1 MKHDTMQTDIEFQKL
16 GFMFECKFF
25 DKKGDVN
32 KIQNFETDLK
42 RIEAKKQLNVPL
54 NNIITPAVN

>member
-1 MKHDTMQTDIEFQKL
+1 MKHDTMETYIEFQKL

-32 KIQNFETDLK
+32 EIRNFETDLK
-42 RIEAKKQLNVPL
+42 RIEAKKQINRPV
-54 NNIITPAVN
+54 NNIIDHAVN

>member
-1 MKHDTMQTDIEFQKL
+1 MKHDTMETYIEFQKL

-32 KIQNFETDLK
+32 KIRNFEADLK
-42 RIEAKKQLNVPL
+42 RIEAKKQINRPL
-54 NNIITPAVN
+54 NNIIDHTVN

>member
-1 MKHDTMQTDIEFQKL
+1 MKHDTMQTKIEFQKL

-25 DKKGDVN
+25 DQKGDVN

-54 NNIITPAVN
+54 NNIITHAVN

>member
-1 MKHDTMQTDIEFQKL
+1 L
-16 GFMFECKFF
+16 NVSFF

-54 NNIITPAVN
+54 NNIITHAVN

>member
-1 MKHDTMQTDIEFQKL
+1 MKHDTMETYIEIQKL

-32 KIQNFETDLK
+32 KIRNFEADLK
-42 RIEAKKQLNVPL
+42 RIEAKKQINRPL
-54 NNIITPAVN
+54 NNIIDHAVN